1 MLHGLLIIDK
11 PEGMTSAEA
20 VRVLKRR
27 AQCKV
32 GHLGT
37 LDPFASGVLPL
48 CVGEGT
54 KIAQFLNCADKE
66 YTGIIRLGAQTDTG
80 DLSGAVMRTA
90 PVPPVSSA
98 QLSAVGRQFEG
109 DSLQIPPMYSA
120 IKQGGVPLY
129 KLARQ
134 GLAVERA
141 PRRVHIASFQLTIH
155 GSSALAFS
163 VSCSKGTYI
172 RVLAQQVAAALGT
185 AGHLEQLRRTRFG
198 RFGVADSIPLAAV
211 ESSAIPAESL
221 PVIGL
226 REALGHLREIRIDAA
241 AEQRARRGYQPFL
254 LTLAPGGGDEI
265 AKLIGP
271 DNDLV
276 AVIATDV
283 HGRWQFARVLR
294 KVPCQ

>member
-11 PEGMTSAEA
+11 PEGMTSADV

-27 AQCKV
+27 ARCKV

-54 KIAQFLNCADKE
+54 KIAAFLNCADKE
-66 YTGIIRLGAQTDTG
+66 YTGVIRLGMQTDTG
-80 DLSGAVMRTA
+80 DPSGAVMRTA
-90 PVPPVSSA
+90 LVPPLSSA
-98 QLSAVGRQFEG
+98 QLSAVARQFEG
-109 DSLQIPPMYSA
+109 DSLQVPPMYSA
-120 IKQGGVPLY
+120 IKHAGVPLY

-141 PRRVHIASFQLTIH
+141 PRRVHIASFQLTSD

-163 VSCSKGTYI
+163 VCCSKGTYI

-198 RFGVADSIPLAAV
+198 SFRVADAIPLAAV
-211 ESSAIPAESL
+211 ESGAIPADSL

-226 REALGHLREIRIDAA
+226 REALGHVREIRIDAG
-241 AEQRARRGYQPFL
+241 AEQRARQGYQPLL
-254 LTLAPGGGDEI
+254 LTLAPAGDEI
-265 AKLIGP
+265 AALVGP
-271 DNDLV
+271 GNHLV
-276 AVIATDV
+276 AVIAKDAR
-283 HGRWQFARVLR
+283 GRWQFARVFS
-294 KVPCQ
+294 KVAYD